1 MDRALGVD
9 DHGGMSLRLAPI
21 LLAAA
26 LLTAG
31 CGADRTAASAGP
43 SAARAIPDHP
53 LVVVDVNLD
62 RGSAAWRAAE
72 AVGARFP
79 HWRRLVARIHRSLDH
94 TSGGMRYDRDIAPW
108 LGSEAAIAVTGV
120 NLTDSAHPVDV
131 VAFVAVTDRDR
142 LESELRS
149 HHGRQL
155 TGYHGADQF
164 RDTQDGSYAAV
175 TDHALLLANT
185 LPALHAAEDA
195 LRGAAPRLSDDPR
208 YRAAM
213 AQLPRNSLVT
223 AYADGG
229 RLGQLLSLAEL
240 APTFPAAERVR
251 LATLASTLHAA
262 GSFTASLGA
271 EPGGVRLT
279 FNATPAPGASL
290 PAAEARPQGPPPLVG
305 RVPAGAFAYLGAL
318 GSASSTA
325 VAGNPA
331 SLRAFSRLT
340 GLSYARDVAPLLS
353 GGYAA
358 YAAPGMPVSAALL
371 FQPRDPTAATTA
383 MRHVTAAL
391 SRLDRSIR
399 VRPLPAGT
407 GQELVV
413 APGPPIEWRRLGG
426 IIAVSN
432 DPAAGRPQTDDLET
446 SPAWRSL
453 AAQAHVPAHVGF
465 LAYLGIHQ
473 LLRLMTSAPD
483 PDTDHLD
490 GLVMWT
496 TSGPSGAHFEAYLQ
510 VLR

>member
-1 MDRALGVD
+1 MTR
-9 DHGGMSLRLAPI
+9 RLAPI

-26 LLTAG
+26 LLAAG
-31 CGADRTAASAGP
+31 CGAGRTSASAGP
-43 SAARAIPDHP
+43 SAATAIPDHP

-79 HWRRLVARIHRSLDH
+79 HWRRLVAQIHRSLDH

-142 LESELRS
+142 LEAELRS
-149 HHGRQL
+149 HHGRRL
-155 TGYHGADQF
+155 TAYHGADQF

-175 TDHALLLANT
+175 TAHALLLANT

-195 LRGAAPRLSDDPR
+195 LRGAAPRLADDAR

-213 AQLPRNSLVT
+213 AQLPSNSLVT
-223 AYADGG
+223 AYADGQ

-240 APTFPAAERVR
+240 APTFPAAERAR
-251 LATLASTLHAA
+251 LATLASSLHAA

-290 PAAEARPQGPPPLVG
+290 PAAEARPEGPPPLVG

-318 GSASSTA
+318 GGASPSAF
-325 VAGNPA
+325 AGNPA

-358 YAAPGMPVSAALL
+358 YAAPGMPISAALL
-371 FQPRDPTAATTA
+371 LQPRDPTAATMA
-383 MRHVTAAL
+383 MRRVTAAIA
-391 SRLDRSIR
+391 RLASGTR

-407 GQELVV
+407 GQELVTG
-413 APGPPIEWRRLGG
+413 PGPPVEWRRLGG
-426 IIAVSN
+426 VIAVSN
-432 DPAAGRPQTDDLET
+432 DPAAGRPQRDDLEA

-465 LAYLGIHQ
+465 LAYVGIHQ
-473 LLRLMTSAPD
+473 LLRLMTAAPD
-483 PDTDHLD
+483 PDADHLG

>member
-9 DHGGMSLRLAPI
+9 DHGAMSLRLAPI

-26 LLTAG
+26 LLAAG
-31 CGADRTAASAGP
+31 CGAGRTAASAGP

-79 HWRRLVARIHRSLDH
+79 HWRRLVAQVHRSLDR

-108 LGSEAAIAVTGV
+108 LGSEAAIAVTGL

-131 VAFVAVTDRDR
+131 VAFVAVKDRDT

-185 LPALHAAEDA
+185 LPTLHAAEDA
-195 LRGAAPRLSDDPR
+195 LRGAAPRLAEDPR

-223 AYADGG
+223 AYADGA
-229 RLGQLLSLAEL
+229 RLGGLLSLAEL
-240 APTFPAAERVR
+240 APTFPAAERAR

-271 EPGGVRLT
+271 EPGGIRLT
-279 FNATPAPGASL
+279 FNATPPPGGSL
-290 PAAEARPQGPPPLVG
+290 PATLSHGDGPLPLVS
-305 RVPAGAFAYLGAL
+305 RVPARAFAYLGAL
-318 GSASSTA
+318 AGPSSSA

-353 GGYAA
+353 GSYAA
-358 YAAPGMPVSAALL
+358 YAGPGMPVSAALL
-371 FQPRDPTAATTA
+371 FQPRDPAAATTA
-383 MRHVTAAL
+383 MRHVTAAI
-391 SRLDRSIR
+391 SRLDPSIH
-399 VRPLPAGT
+399 VRPLPAGS
-407 GQELVV
+407 GQKLVV
-413 APGPPIEWRRLGG
+413 GPGLPIEWRRLGG
-426 IIAVSN
+426 VIAVSN
-432 DPAAGRPQTDDLET
+432 DPAAGRPQPADLET

-453 AAQAHVPAHVGF
+453 AAQAHVPGHVGF
-465 LAYLGIHQ
+465 LAYVGIHP
-473 LLRLMTSAPD
+473 LLRLITPAPD
-483 PDTDHLD
+483 PDADHLG